1 MKKDDVFYQAMLAR
15 DYRFDGKFFVGVK
28 TTGIYCRPICPAKPK
43 RENVEF
49 FSSAHKAEHA
59 GYRPCL
65 RCRPEAAPLSP
76 AWYGTSSVVQRALK
90 IIANKGPILLSEDK
104 FAEQFGVSARH
115 LRRLFEE
122 EIGQTPKQ
130 LSDIT
135 RLNFAR
141 KLLVETKLPIVT
153 VAMTAGFAS
162 LRRFNDAFK
171 KRFHK
176 SPSQVRRKENSSAN
190 ENGVTLSLSYR
201 PPYDWETLLGYYR
214 RHCIWGLEKVTET
227 TYERIFRFDVTV
239 GVLQVSVEPEK
250 SSLLV
255 QIHCSDVKCLLP
267 VIQKV
272 RQMFDL
278 DSDPLL
284 IANSFSTDRHLDQLW
299 KKYPGL
305 RIPKAWDSFEATI
318 TTVLGQLVSVEQAT
332 RLVGQLVKGYV
343 EKVVQPLTEEE
354 AYLFPTAEVLS
365 KASLKEVS
373 TTEKRKKTIREIA
386 KLVHLEKLILSS
398 EQDPEEFRKNLLA
411 VPGIGPWSTEYT
423 ALRAL
428 GDTDSFPHTDLVLKK
443 ALDTYPKINLDDVR
457 PWRSYVA
464 FYLWKDFMANQAS
477 SKPQKKVKK

>member
-1 MKKDDVFYQAMLAR
+1 MKKEDVFYQAMLAR

-49 FSSAHKAEHA
+49 FSSAHKAEHS

-90 IIANKGPILLSEDK
+90 VIANKGPILLSEDK

-115 LRRLFEE
+115 LRRLFED

-130 LSDIT
+130 ISDIS

-141 KLLVETKLPIVT
+141 KLLVETQLPVMT
-153 VAMTAGFAS
+153 VAMTSGFSS

-176 SPSQVRRKENSSAN
+176 SPSEIRRKERTSSIQ
-190 ENGVTLSLSYR
+190 EGVTLSLSYR
-201 PPYDWETLLGYYR
+201 PPYDWDTILNYYR
-214 RHCIWGLEKVTET
+214 RHRIEGVEKITDS
-227 TYERIFRFDVTV
+227 TYERIFRFENTL
-239 GVLQVSVEPEK
+239 GVIQVSAEPET
-250 SSLLV
+250 SSLKV
-255 QIHCSDVKCLLP
+255 NVYCSDVRSLLP
-267 VIQKV
+267 VIQKI

-284 IANSFSTDRHLDQLW
+284 IANAFAQDKHLDQLW
-299 KKYPGL
+299 RKYPGL
-305 RIPKAWDSFEATI
+305 RIPKAWDSFEALI

-332 RLVGQLVKGYV
+332 RLVGQLIKNYG
-343 EKVVQPLTEEE
+343 EKIIHPLTQEE
-354 AYLFPTAEVLS
+354 AYLFPTAEVLA
-365 KASLKEVS
+365 KASLKEVG
-373 TTEKRKKTIREIA
+373 TTENRKKTVREVA
-386 KLVHLEKLILSS
+386 RLVALKKLVLSA
-398 EQDPEEFRKNLLA
+398 EQDPDEFRKNLLNI
-411 VPGIGPWSTEYT
+411 PGIGPWSAEYT

-428 GDTDSFPHTDLVLKK
+428 GDTDSFPHTDLILKK
-443 ALDTYPKINLDDVR
+443 VLEAHPKIKLDDIR

-464 FYLWKDFMANQAS
+464 FYLWKDFMTNQAVS
-477 SKPQKKVKK
+477 QPQKKVKK